1 MTDTISLTG
10 VVATEPRFLTTND
23 GLEVTTFR
31 LASSQRRFDRNK
43 NAWVDAGTNWYTV
56 ASFRQL
62 ASNLAQSISK
72 GDRVVATGRLRI
84 REWQGTERAGITVE
98 IEADSV
104 GHDLAWGR
112 SVFTRT
118 AGSSAGAQALSRDAS
133 SRGQN
138 VPAGSGS
145 RNDLSDALPAGQSAG
160 GQVHGGGFLPAGD
173 PDPFTLP
180 VSGFPALSPGGAADW
195 NSSLGQGV
203 AADAGSD
210 AASGRP
216 QAAWSDHGRVDVEVA
231 DAEDDDV
238 DDGDDDD
245 DFDDVDGSE
254 FADDI
259 AVEVTAVASNTPT
272 G

>member
-62 ASNLAQSISK
+62 AANLAQSISK

-118 AGSSAGAQALSRDAS
+118 AGSSAGASSLSRDAAF
-133 SRGQN
+133 RGQN
-138 VPAGSGS
+138 GSAGPGSQNESGA
-145 RNDLSDALPAGQSAG
+145 LSAARSAG
-160 GQVHGGGFLPAGD
+160 GQVTDGAFVAAAV
-173 PDPFTLP
+173 PDPFALP
-180 VSGFPALSPGGAADW
+180 ESAFPALSPGGAADW

-203 AADAGSD
+203 AVAAAADA
-210 AASGRP
+210 AAGRL
-216 QAAWSDHGRVDVEVA
+216 AARWGDQGRGEA
-231 DAEDDDV
+231 DR
-238 DDGDDDD
+238 DDDD
-245 DFDDVDGSE
+245 DEYDDDDGDE
-254 FADDI
+254 YDGVVGGDADGDI
-259 AVEVTAVASNTPT
+259 AGEDSVVAGTVAT